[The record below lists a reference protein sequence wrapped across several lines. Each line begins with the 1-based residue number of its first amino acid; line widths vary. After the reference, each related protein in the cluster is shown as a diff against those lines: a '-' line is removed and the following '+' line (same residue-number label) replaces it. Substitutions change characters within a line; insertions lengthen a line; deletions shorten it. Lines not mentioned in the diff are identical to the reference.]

1 MQHGRWAIIHRR
13 TIISYVDALY
23 DRERDRIH
31 VVERRDGSRVYQEYP
46 ASYVFYYPDPRGK
59 FRTIFDTP
67 VARFS
72 CRSNKEFRKEI
83 RMHAG
88 RDLFEADIN
97 PIFRCLEDNYKG
109 QDGPRL
115 HTAIFDIEV
124 AFDPERGYSPTDD
137 PFNAITAISVYLDWI
152 DQLITLAVPP
162 AHMSRETALELV
174 KDFDNTLLFDS
185 EEEMLKTFLDV
196 IDDADVV
203 TGWNSEGYDIPYTVN
218 RVTRILSKDDT
229 RKFCLWGQFPKQ
241 RTFERFGAEQ
251 ITYDLIGRVHM
262 DYMQLY
268 RKYTYEERH
277 SYSLDAIL
285 EYEGLAGKTKFEGT
299 LDQLYNQNFK
309 TFIEY
314 NRQDVNGI
322 AELDKKLKFLDL
334 ANTIAHENTVLL
346 QTTMGAVATTEQ
358 AIIVEAHERGMV
370 VPSRRERVSS
380 EDTQAAGA
388 YVAYPKKGIHEYVGS
403 IDINSLYPSAIR
415 ALNMG
420 PETIVG
426 QLRPIMTDRLIQER
440 MGKGQSFAAAWE
452 GLFAT
457 LEYTAVMEQQRGTE
471 ITIDWQ
477 NGEESVHS
485 AAEIWQI
492 IFDSNQPWMISANG
506 TIFTLEREGVIPG
519 LLKRWYAE
527 RKQMQA
533 RLKECVTKEDEEYW
547 DKRQLV
553 KKINLNSLY
562 GAILNP
568 GCRFFDKRI
577 GQSTTLTGRS
587 IAYHMDAYV
596 NECITGRYDHVGDA
610 IIYGDTDSCYFSAW
624 PALRSEVEAGRME
637 WNREIAVQLY
647 DSIADQ
653 VNESFP
659 AFMEQAFHVPR
670 ERGSVIKG
678 GREIVAS
685 KGLFITKKRYAVMV
699 YDKEGKRQDVNG
711 KPGKV
716 KAMGLDLKRSDT
728 PRVIQEFLSEVLN
741 EVLTVADRET
751 VVAKVREFKYAF
763 KERPPWEKGSP
774 KRVNNLT
781 KYGREEERL
790 GKANM
795 PGHVR
800 AALNWNQLRKMNGD
814 NYSMQII
821 DGMKT
826 IVCKLKSNPLGW
838 TSVGYPT
845 DELHLPEWFRELPF
859 DDAEM
864 EATVVDQKLDNLLGV
879 LNWDLSASTNTNNT
893 FNNLFSFD

>member
-1 MQHGRWAIIHRR
+1 MYHGQWAINHRR
-13 TIISYVDALY
+13 IDISYIDALY

-31 VVERRDGSRVYQEYP
+31 VVERRNGVRTFQEYP
-46 ASYVFYYPDPRGK
+46 ATYVFYYPDPKGK

-67 VARFS
+67 VSRFS
-72 CRSNKEFRKEI
+72 SRSNKEHRKEM
-83 RMHAG
+83 RMHSG
-88 RDLFEADIN
+88 KQLFEGDIN

-109 QDGPRL
+109 QDGPKL
-115 HTAIFDIEV
+115 QTAMFDIEV
-124 AFDPERGYSPTDD
+124 AFDHERGFSPTSD
-137 PFNAITAISVYLDWI
+137 PFNPITAISVYLDWI
-152 DQLITLAVPP
+152 DQLITMAVPP
-162 AHMSRETALELV
+162 AHMSRETALELT
-174 KDFDNTLLFDS
+174 KDFDNMLLFDS
-185 EEEMLKTFLDV
+185 EAEMLKTFLDV
-196 IDDADVV
+196 IDDADVI

-218 RVTRILSKDDT
+218 RITRILSKDDT
-229 RKFCLWGQFPKQ
+229 RKFCLWGQFPKE

-251 ITYDLIGRVHM
+251 ITFDLIGRVHM

-277 SYSLDAIL
+277 SYSLDAIGEHEL
-285 EYEGLAGKTKFEGT
+285 DERKTQYEGT
-299 LDQLYNQNFK
+299 LDQLYNKDFK

-314 NRQDVNGI
+314 NRQDVMII
-322 AELDKKLKFLDL
+322 ARLDKKLKFLDL

-370 VPSRRERVSS
+370 VPNRKERLSS

-388 YVAYPKKGIHEYVGS
+388 YVAYPKKGVHEYVGS
-403 IDINSLYPSAIR
+403 IDINSLYPSTIR

-426 QLRPIMTDRLIQER
+426 QLRPIMTDRHISER
-440 MGKGQSFAAAWE
+440 TSKGQSFAAAWE

-457 LEYTAVMEQQRGTE
+457 LEYTSVMNQERGTE
-471 ITIDWQ
+471 ITIDWH
-477 NGEESVHS
+477 NGDESVHS
-485 AAEIWQI
+485 AAEIWKI
-492 IFDSNQPWMISANG
+492 IFDSNQPWMLSANG
-506 TIFTLEREGVIPG
+506 TIFSLEREGVIPG

-533 RLKECVTKEDEEYW
+533 KLKECTNKEDEEYW

-596 NECITGRYDHVGDA
+596 NECITGKYDHVGDS

-624 PALRSEVEAGRME
+624 PVLKKEVEEGRME

-670 ERGSVIKG
+670 ERGEVIKG
-678 GREIVAS
+678 GREVVAA
-685 KGLFITKKRYAVMV
+685 KGLFITKKRYAVLI
-699 YDKEGKRQDVNG
+699 YDKEGKRLDVNG

-728 PRVIQEFLSEVLN
+728 PKVIQDFLSEILN
-741 EVLTVADRET
+741 DVLTGASRDAIVD
-751 VVAKVREFKYAF
+751 KIREFKYAF
-763 KERPPWEKGSP
+763 KERPAWEKGSP

-790 GKANM
+790 GRANM

-800 AALNWNQLRKMNGD
+800 AALNWNNLRRMNSD

-838 TSVGYPT
+838 TSIGYPT
-845 DELHLPEWFRELPF
+845 DEQRIPDWFKELPF

-879 LNWDLSASTNTNNT
+879 LNWDLATSTNTENT
-893 FNNLFSFD
+893 FNTLFEF

>member
-1 MQHGRWAIIHRR
+1 
-13 TIISYVDALY
+13 
-23 DRERDRIH
+23 
-31 VVERRDGSRVYQEYP
+31 
-46 ASYVFYYPDPRGK
+46 VFYYPDTRGK

-67 VARFS
+67 VSRFS
-72 CRSNKEFRKEI
+72 CRSNKEFRKEMRI
-83 RMHAG
+83 HSG
-88 RDLFEADIN
+88 RDLYEADIN

-124 AFDPERGYSPTDD
+124 AFDHERGYSPTHD

-162 AHMSRETALELV
+162 AHISRETALELV

-185 EEEMLKTFLDV
+185 EAEMLKTFLDV

-218 RVTRILSKDDT
+218 RVTRVLSKDDT
-229 RKFCLWGQFPKQ
+229 RQFCLWGQFPKQ

-299 LDQLYNQNFK
+299 LDQLYNQNFR

-370 VPSRRERVSS
+370 VPSRRARVDS

-426 QLRPIMTDRLIQER
+426 QLRPIMTDHLIQER

-477 NGEESVHS
+477 NGEQSVHS
-485 AAEIWQI
+485 AAEIWKI

-533 RLKECVTKEDEEYW
+533 KLKECTTKEDEEYW

-596 NECITGRYDHVGDA
+596 NECITGKYDHVGDA
-610 IIYGDTDSCYFSAW
+610 IIYGDTDSCYFSVW
-624 PALRSEVEAGRME
+624 PALKNEVEAGRME
-637 WNREIAVQLY
+637 WSREIAVKLY

-670 ERGSVIKG
+670 DRGSVIRG

-728 PRVIQEFLSEVLN
+728 PKVIQEFLSDILNDVLVGVGRDN
-741 EVLTVADRET
+741 IVEKIRA
-751 VVAKVREFKYAF
+751 FKYEF
-763 KERPPWEKGSP
+763 KERPAWEKGSP

-800 AALNWNQLRKMNGD
+800 AALNWNNMRRMNSD

-826 IVCKLKSNPLGW
+826 IVCKLRSNPLGW
-838 TSVGYPT
+838 TSIGYPT

-859 DDAEM
+859 DDSEM

-879 LNWDLSASTNTNNT
+879 LNWDLATSTNTENT
-893 FNNLFSFD
+893 FNSFFE